1 MVSLIANTQLNMEK
15 EGIEKKENL
24 TPEKMACERLKQFVY
39 GYLGMSQREFSASIG
54 RSGSFVPNFKGKVRG
69 HTRQKL
75 QMVYPNLNLNW
86 LETGEGEMIDRPI
99 PGQKDCGSG
108 GVKSS
113 KVDDGTTKAELL
125 AQIANLQA
133 KLEEK
138 EKLIMRQQESIS
150 NLIAMI
156 GK

>member
-1 MVSLIANTQLNMEK
+1 MEK
-15 EGIEKKENL
+15 EKDIEKKDDNL
-24 TPEKMACERLKQFVY
+24 TPEQRACRERLKQFVF
-39 GYLGMSQREFSASIG
+39 GYLKTSQRKFAEMAGLSPSYL
-54 RSGSFVPNFKGKVRG
+54 PTFKGNVRG
-69 HTRQKL
+69 DSRIKL
-75 QMVYPNLNLNW
+75 MLAYPNLNLDW
-86 LETGEGEMIDRPI
+86 LETGEGEMILYPI
-99 PGQKDCGSG
+99 EGQCKNDSG
-108 GVKSS
+108 ERKKKSGEELVS
-113 KVDDGTTKAELL
+113 REQLL